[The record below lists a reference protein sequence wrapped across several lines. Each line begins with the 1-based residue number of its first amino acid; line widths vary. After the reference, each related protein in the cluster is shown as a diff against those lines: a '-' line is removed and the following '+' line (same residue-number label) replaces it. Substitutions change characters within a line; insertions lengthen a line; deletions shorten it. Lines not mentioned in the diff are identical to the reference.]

1 MITKNY
7 VSKGT
12 AKRNAAEQKIK
23 LITEN
28 LILCNTLKE
37 IREDRKKSQVQ
48 IADAMHIDNSVVNKL
63 KKNFEKAKLTAIIR
77 YVKALKAKSVNI
89 VFEFD
94 KKDSRVLHL
103 NT

>member
-1 MITKNY
+1 
-7 VSKGT
+7 
-12 AKRNAAEQKIK
+12 
-23 LITEN
+23 
-28 LILCNTLKE
+28 
-37 IREDRKKSQVQ
+37 
-48 IADAMHIDNSVVNKL
+48 MHVDNSVVNKL
-63 KKNFEKAKLTAIIR
+63 EKNFEKAKLTAIIR